1 MAFNNAIGVP
11 RKKAQNPQRPVKI
24 SVKNSDDVQAQ
35 LLRCKEVYKA
45 IYTNILGSQTR

>member
-11 RKKAQNPQRPVKI
+11 KKKVLKSQRPVKI
-24 SVKNSDDVQAQ
+24 PVKNSDDVQAQ
-35 LLRCKEVYKA
+35 VLRCKEVYKA